1 MELSILTNARVL
13 LAIYDQVDMKMTCY
27 KSFKEDTEFNSKKI
41 AVIERFSDEDV
52 SELSLSKCLVLL
64 GV

>member
-41 AVIERFSDEDV
+41 AVIERFTDEDV
-52 SELSLSKCLVLL
+52 SELFLSNCLVLL